1 MNHRGGLA
9 LIRGTWLSWLQHRG
23 FFFILAFLW
32 MVPPLVALFVWTA
45 AAGDGAIAG
54 LDRGGFAA
62 YYLVLILVNQVTYA
76 QANWTVGD
84 EIRYGGLN
92 VWLQRPIPVL
102 YSFLASEGAAKTVYL
117 VFLLPV

>member
-32 MVPPLVALFVWTA
+32 MIPPLIALFVWMA
-45 AAGDGAIAG
+45 EAGDGRI
-54 LDRGGFAA
+54 GGMDWGAVGG
-62 YYLVLILVNQVTYA
+62 YYLVLMLVNQVTYA

-92 VWLQRPIPVL
+92 VLLQRPIPVL
-102 YSFLASEGAAKTVYL
+102 YSFLSSEFAGKTVYMI
-117 VFLLPV
+117 